1 MTTRQ
6 TPRTLASTACT
17 TAPAAHAQ
25 TTRARFVAAI
35 ASLAL
40 AIACCCTLAGCSGAA
55 TTAANDGSSP
65 ARPPAEA
72 LEALPEYS
80 GLSYIEVNGNVPY
93 FSGEADLPNGY
104 EVYTPLDLLGRC
116 GTAEAN
122 VSKDTMPTG
131 ERGDISEI
139 HPSGWDQEFYDFVE
153 NEALYNRSHLIGFQ
167 LAGENANEANL
178 ITGTRHMNADI
189 MEPLESEV
197 AQYVR
202 RTGNHVRYRVTPV
215 FVDEELVARGVLM
228 EAESVED
235 DGEGIRFCVYAYNVQ
250 PGVDINYETGANWA
264 NGQSTQVDFLD
275 ARQVNGDVPA
285 EVIAP
290 ASSTP
295 ASGDANA
302 EGSTAS
308 DGASDGAGSSSGTS
322 DATNDAPGSTAPN
335 TGAASS
341 TNAGNGSEGNSSASA
356 EGANAIVRDYVLN
369 TGSRKFHTPDCPSC
383 EDISG
388 NNRQDYHGTR
398 DDLIARG
405 YEPCGACR
413 P

>member
-1 MTTRQ
+1 MTLCQIPCAQADAARTQ
-6 TPRTLASTACT
+6 TA
-17 TAPAAHAQ
+17 
-25 TTRARFVAAI
+25 RARFAAAI

-40 AIACCCTLAGCSGAA
+40 AIACCCALAGCSGAA
-55 TTAANDGSSP
+55 TTANDGSSP

-122 VSKDTMPTG
+122 VDKDTMPTG

-275 ARQVNGDVPA
+275 ARQVNGDMPA

-290 ASSTP
+290 ASSAS

-302 EGSTAS
+302 EGSADSGDAS
-308 DGASDGAGSSSGTS
+308 DAANNAS
-322 DATNDAPGSTAPN
+322 GSTASN
-335 TGAASS
+335 AS
-341 TNAGNGSEGNSSASA
+341 APSSASESA
-356 EGANAIVRDYVLN
+356 EETNAIVRDYVLN

>member
-1 MTTRQ
+1 MTLRQ
-6 TPRTLASTACT
+6 IPCSQAD
-17 TAPAAHAQ
+17 AAHAQ

-40 AIACCCTLAGCSGAA
+40 AIACCCALAGCSGAA

-122 VSKDTMPTG
+122 VGKDTMPTG

-235 DGEGIRFCVYAYNVQ
+235 DGEGICFCVYAYNMQ

-285 EVIAP
+285 DVIAP
-290 ASSTP
+290 ADSAST
-295 ASGDANA
+295 SGDANA
-302 EGSTAS
+302 EGTAE
-308 DGASDGAGSSSGTS
+308 SGDAS
-322 DATNDAPGSTAPN
+322 DATNNASGSTDSNAS
-335 TGAASS
+335 ASS
-341 TNAGNGSEGNSSASA
+341 STDASNGGEGSSSASA
-356 EGANAIVRDYVLN
+356 DEANAIVRDYVLN